1 MHLAQALAKYA
12 FGLGTLTMAA
22 STVIFTLFALPPGHG
37 IGTQILVKV
46 CLIPLLSPAN
56 TGTQPTCIWQQHI
69 AQLTRCGKTCEG
81 HPVLAACWLL
91 KQVTANGD

>member
-1 MHLAQALAKYA
+1 MQALAKYA

-46 CLIPLLSPAN
+46 PTPNPLLIPRP
-56 TGTQPTCIWQQHI
+56 W
-69 AQLTRCGKTCEG
+69 
-81 HPVLAACWLL
+81 
-91 KQVTANGD
+91 

>member
-1 MHLAQALAKYA
+1 MHTAQALAKYA

-46 CLIPLLSPAN
+46 TLPFLSANPAQIKGLSRDCLMFWNSCQPSGADGYGLSVS
-56 TGTQPTCIWQQHI
+56 H
-69 AQLTRCGKTCEG
+69 
-81 HPVLAACWLL
+81 H
-91 KQVTANGD
+91 QVAGND